1 VKYTIYVLTDINIRI
16 LISVFFFFFT
26 IISPCGSLLKP
37 HVVQK
42 LLHILYITEFVP
54 ALFLIFVH
62 AFSSFNNRTVAA
74 QTRFKRQKTRLRRSH
89 AFVSPGGR
97 HDGTKQEAKQRASRH
112 VFSSSS
118 SSFIFIGRWRTNLKV
133 YLFTYW
139 SGVWAVA
146 FLERKERKMN

>member
-1 VKYTIYVLTDINIRI
+1 MKYTIYVLTDINIRI
-16 LISVFFFFFT
+16 LISFFSFT

-74 QTRFKRQKTRLRRSH
+74 QTRFKRQKPRLRRSH

-146 FLERKERKMN
+146 